1 MKGDKMKEEIFNNY
15 YDKIYKYS
23 LSKTKNIEDTKDLVN
38 DIFVAIFS
46 YINKN
51 IEIKKLDNLIWTI
64 ASNCWKKKAIM
75 YIKDHNNI
83 YDDRIIDSV
92 PINDNFIDK
101 IIYEDII
108 KNIDKYQLT
117 KNEEICFLSYYKED
131 LSIKEI
137 SNKYHISESNI
148 KYYLY
153 NSRKKIKEKYHD

>member
-92 PINDNFIDK
+92 PINDYI
-101 IIYEDII
+101 
-108 KNIDKYQLT
+108 
-117 KNEEICFLSYYKED
+117 
-131 LSIKEI
+131 
-137 SNKYHISESNI
+137 
-148 KYYLY
+148 
-153 NSRKKIKEKYHD
+153 